1 MNRKERAEQ
10 RMQELFHSHAAGNE
24 GSDPEFMRILQ
35 GFIFGDVRCTGS
47 LDNRMRELIITALM
61 VLGTPLP
68 VKSLRLGGT

>member
-1 MNRKERAEQ
+1 MLPGMKVPIRS
-10 RMQELFHSHAAGNE
+10 LCGYYS
-24 GSDPEFMRILQ
+24 
-35 GFIFGDVRCTGS
+35 IFGDVRCTGS